1 MLFPERLVFDF
12 EVNRVAEFH
21 AAQTATAPLRSHW
34 EIRVGLLR
42 YSLHVM
48 SEGMQLFLK
57 KQENQFV
64 LWDDHTQENGVR
76 PLFNLLYGV

>member
-42 YSLHVM
+42 YSLPVM

-57 KQENQFV
+57 KQKTN
-64 LWDDHTQENGVR
+64 
-76 PLFNLLYGV
+76 LFCGMTTLRKMASAHYLACLYGS